1 LEQSLKALLDRKLMA
16 AGSIRRIAIIG
27 PGLDVTDKEEGFDFY
42 PQQTLQPF
50 AIIDSV
56 LRLGL
61 ARPQN
66 LQLTTLDLSPRV
78 NDHIGRARAAALRG
92 QSYTLQ
98 LPRSVPAGWKPEIVD
113 YWSHFGDRIGVSVP
127 AIQPPPAAGNVVNRA
142 VRVRPDIVSRITPL
156 DLNIVLQ
163 RLNLPEDQRFDLI
176 VATNIFIYYDVF
188 EQSLCLRN
196 VETMLRRGGF
206 LLTNNALLEL
216 PSSGVH
222 SVDYLTV
229 VYSDRPDDGDHI
241 VWYQRAAD

>member
-1 LEQSLKALLDRKLMA
+1 MATTTAKYYKRDFWSKENLKYVEPHFRLSKAARIVNQLARGRECDLLDVGCGPATLAKLLDRNIHYY
-16 AGSIRRIAIIG
+16 GIDIAIHN
-27 PGLDVTDKEEGFDFY
+27 PAPNLLQADFAEN
-42 PQQTLQPF
+42 PIAF
-50 AIIDSV
+50 
-56 LRLGL
+56 G
-61 ARPQN
+61 
-66 LQLTTLDLSPRV
+66 
-78 NDHIGRARAAALRG
+78 GR
-92 QSYTLQ
+92 
-98 LPRSVPAGWKPEIVD
+98 
-113 YWSHFGDRIGVSVP
+113 
-127 AIQPPPAAGNVVNRA
+127 
-142 VRVRPDIVSRITPL
+142 
-156 DLNIVLQ
+156 
-163 RLNLPEDQRFDLI
+163 RFDLI